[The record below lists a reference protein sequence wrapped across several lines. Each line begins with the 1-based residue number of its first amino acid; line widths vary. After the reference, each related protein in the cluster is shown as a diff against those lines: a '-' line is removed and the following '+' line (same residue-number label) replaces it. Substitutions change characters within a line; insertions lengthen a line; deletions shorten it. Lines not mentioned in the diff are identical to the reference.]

1 MKQQKLTGY
10 TPRYPRKALQGAAL
24 TAAALVAIGGA
35 AGCRQAKGPGLQT
48 SGIVP
53 MITEPPEEELVLD
66 GEIAVAEPT
75 EAPMLQGKIVVTE
88 PPEEELI
95 LDGEV
100 AICEPSD
107 QAPTDEMTA
116 TGIVAVPEGDGQN

>member
-35 AGCRQAKGPGLQT
+35 AGCRNLMTPGA
-48 SGIVP
+48 P
-53 MITEPPEEELVLD
+53 MMPEPTDQELVLD
-66 GEIAVAEPT
+66 GEVAIAEPT
-75 EAPMLQGKIVVTE
+75 EEPIIMGKISVTE